1 MNTTSFLARAAGAA
15 LVLLAVPL
23 ARASSIDD
31 SAGRVVV
38 PYVATGD
45 GLESRVQVTNHDPNP
60 ISVRLLW
67 VGEQSGPFPGRRTC
81 TTLAVPGLTMMSFDP
96 LSMCGLAA
104 PAAGM
109 MVLVEDSPGPVRIS
123 ARALVDSRSP
133 MTGRI
138 LQTVSVAGLP
148 LANLEGTDSIL
159 IAGGLRSR
167 GAGMAQPLVTGCYV
181 GTFFGASGNGVVL
194 TEVDFK
200 DSDGNGLGSLQAV
213 LKPFEL
219 VELKDVFRAIG
230 YPSTIEGVRA
240 EFRFTGGN
248 DAVVAY
254 CVTSLEGMIK
264 QDHTIA
270 LSIGQVADPQ
280 DEVRRREFTAR
291 ATPARGPFLM
301 LPPPHNAKQTHGLY
315 VRHPDTVRC
324 SVAIDLPPGA
334 PPIGLDLHIAA
345 VSPDRVR
352 TTSSPLPSS
361 SVDFATDAH
370 GKVAGGVS
378 DMWGLEV
385 DWPAPPP
392 PPALP
397 PPLPVGSVPYR
408 ISCVS
413 GNGTSLGDLLF
424 PVAP

>member
-23 ARASSIDD
+23 ARASSVDD

-38 PYVATGD
+38 PYVAAGN
-45 GLESRVQVTNHDPNP
+45 GLEPRVQVTNHDPDP
-60 ISVRLLW
+60 IKVRVLW
-67 VGEQSGPFPGRRTC
+67 VGEQSGSFPGRRTC
-81 TTLAVPGLTMMSFDP
+81 TTLSVPGLTMMSFDP
-96 LSMCGLAA
+96 LSMCGLSA
-104 PAAGM
+104 PAIGM
-109 MVLVEDSPGPVRIS
+109 MVLFEDSPGPVRIS

-133 MTGRI
+133 MSHRI
-138 LQTVSVAGLP
+138 LQSVFVAGLP
-148 LANLEGTDSIL
+148 LANVEGADSIL

-167 GAGMAQPLVTGCYV
+167 GAGMAQPLVTDCYV
-181 GTFFGASGNGVVL
+181 GTLFGASGSGAVI
-194 TEVDFK
+194 TKVDFK
-200 DSDGNGLGSLQAV
+200 DSDGNGLGSLPVV

-240 EFRFTGGN
+240 EFRSTGGN

-254 CVTSLEGMIK
+254 CLTSMEGMIK

-270 LSIGQVADPQ
+270 LSMGQVADPQ
-280 DEVRRREFTAR
+280 DEVRKRQFTAR
-291 ATPARGPFLM
+291 ETPARGPFLM
-301 LPPPHNAKQTHGLY
+301 LPPPFNAKQTHGLY

-324 SVAIDLPPGA
+324 SVAMDLPPGA
-334 PPIGLDLHIAA
+334 PPPGVSLEIAA

-352 TTSSPLPSS
+352 ITSPTPSS
-361 SVDFATDAH
+361 RVDFATDVH
-370 GKVAGGVS
+370 GTVAGGVS

-392 PPALP
+392 PPAP
-397 PPLPVGSVPYR
+397 APPLPVGSVPYR
-408 ISCVS
+408 ISCLS
-413 GNGTSLGDLLF
+413 GNGTSLGDLLI